1 MPTEGMQRSEW
12 RFSSRV
18 LLPILV
24 AGVATIVLVAGVL
37 FLATRES
44 DYVSSER
51 QGRLVQHVLA
61 ESFAKI
67 THDQESATIWDES
80 ILHTRGD
87 LDFDWLDNN
96 LGIWLYDYFG
106 HDRTYVLDQNNKPI
120 YGMMDGA
127 RADPSSY
134 TTAYTALS
142 PLVKK
147 LREDMR
153 AGRLPEGAESPFVSN
168 LVMIEARPAMASIV
182 PIVSDSGE
190 INQAPG
196 TERLHISIRFL
207 DGTFL
212 DSFMRQYLLEGARFA
227 WNEDDIGANEAGYPL
242 RKTSGTVLGYFVWQP
257 ERPGG
262 RVLAQTAPALAVAIL
277 LVAGIVT
284 LLVRQLR
291 RASAELQASEAQA
304 QHLAFHDPL
313 TGLAN
318 RSLFTE
324 RLDRALSE
332 TRRTGSRTALY
343 YLDLDRFKNVN
354 DTLGHPAGDDL
365 IRELSGRLATLLGSA
380 DRVARLGGDE
390 FAILQSDVE
399 STGEVS
405 ALCER
410 IIATVAQPF
419 ELLGNSA
426 FVGVSIGVAI
436 APESGVDRGELMRK
450 ADIALYRAKIEGR
463 NRFRIF
469 SEEMDLFIQRRR
481 GIEQE
486 LREAIGAGNQ
496 LYLAYQPLFAAATT
510 TPVAV
515 EALLRWRHPRH
526 GLISPAVFIPI
537 AEESGLIHAIGD
549 WVLREACGM
558 ASRWPSLR
566 IAVNASTVQFRSPR
580 FAAKVQDV
588 LKETRLDPSRL
599 ELEITESVL
608 LDSGEVSALS
618 FNALRAAGVRI
629 ALDDFGTGYSS
640 LTYLHKYPVDKI
652 KIDRSFVQNIDSDAA
667 SDAIVQ
673 AMVDLARALG
683 VEVTAEGV
691 ETEAQRSYLARIGCH
706 ELQGFLLSRPLEP
719 GQIDLMLADNAAA
732 EIADAA

>member
-618 FNALRAAGVRI
+618 FNTLRAAGVRI

-732 EIADAA
+732 EIANAA